1 MQDALQRPAS
11 VAQPPSDNPFSEV
24 GLNPSSAIRPD
35 QASAELFRTIHK
47 KTSGMEDEYSTIK
60 VSDPDEARGFSQ
72 VSGALLGAYKDP
84 AFVSQEYST
93 IKVSDPRVSEN
104 NSPHRFPRE
113 RYLTQD
119 IDALTLQDRGATL
132 RGQGQGFQT
141 LPLKASEDIPEIDKK
156 EALLIVD
163 HEPVEIGLVH
173 KPRAVNKELGVGFFH
188 NTSVS
193 TDLAGRESIKNAKLQ
208 MDQSQKSTLSSTEPL
223 PHFSLGKNS
232 PASPATLAPPTT
244 TLSDQRA
251 ETQPRIVS
259 ATELKPSQDTSNSL
273 NPSPSPLPPLVPLDH
288 GETFTASSSIT
299 SAAQIQSSSST
310 PSINLSALNGS
321 AQIQS
326 SSLQLVAESIIQAR
340 ETGKGISVRLDPPEL
355 GRVYID
361 FIFETDRPVT
371 VVIKAETLDANLQ
384 LRDRAEPFLNLLK
397 DQGLENVTLKFEMSD
412 NGQEQG
418 QRSDDPSDSP
428 EYEAVAL
435 SVVGESSSS
444 AIDDPPSNKRQHYQT
459 QIDLKL

>member
-1 MQDALQRPAS
+1 
-11 VAQPPSDNPFSEV
+11 
-24 GLNPSSAIRPD
+24 
-35 QASAELFRTIHK
+35 
-47 KTSGMEDEYSTIK
+47 

-132 RGQGQGFQT
+132 RGQGQGQ
-141 LPLKASEDIPEIDKK
+141 
-156 EALLIVD
+156 
-163 HEPVEIGLVH
+163 G
-173 KPRAVNKELGVGFFH
+173 
-188 NTSVS
+188 
-193 TDLAGRESIKNAKLQ
+193 
-208 MDQSQKSTLSSTEPL
+208 SQKSTLSSTEPL

-251 ETQPRIVS
+251 ETQPRIVP

-273 NPSPSPLPPLVPLDH
+273 NPSPSPLPPLIPLDH

-326 SSLQLVAESIIQAR
+326 SSLHLVAESIIQAR

-435 SVVGESSSS
+435 SVVGEGSSS